1 MTHIYLN
8 KQPPFP
14 ERDTWFFKKEQNYGT
29 GLKRRLLSQTWVCL
43 PDLQQNQSTDM
54 GLGEGKDSVYGRAK
68 QGEWVAHAQKT
79 WTTWRLSGKG
89 F

>member
-14 ERDTWFFKKEQNYGT
+14 QRALDLKKKKKKEQNYGT
-29 GLKRRLLSQTWVCL
+29 GLKRWLLSQTWVCL

-54 GLGEGKDSVYGRAK
+54 GLGEGKDSVYCRAK
-68 QGEWVAHAQKT
+68 QGEWVVHAQKT
-79 WTTWRLSGKG
+79 
-89 F
+89 